1 MKLTG
6 DLQSAKLI
14 YLKGFLFLV
23 TGLLSV
29 AALLLDSPT
38 LRTAF
43 LLLIALWSF
52 CRLYYF
58 MFYVIE
64 KYVDP
69 VQVRWPVLVPA
80 LPPPKA
86 GLTSRASPTIPP
98 ENPSLKTPPWC
109 LSAGQ
114 FWLYYS
120 VPPHPEAGRTGW
132 AIGVARSQDAGAS

>member
-29 AALLLDSPT
+29 AALLLDRPT

-43 LLLIALWSF
+43 LLAIAIWSF

-69 VQVRWPVLVPA
+69 GY
-80 LPPPKA
+80 KFA
-86 GLTSRASPTIPP
+86 GLYSFLLHLLQKRA
-98 ENPSLKTPPWC
+98 
-109 LSAGQ
+109 
-114 FWLYYS
+114 
-120 VPPHPEAGRTGW
+120 
-132 AIGVARSQDAGAS
+132 

>member
-6 DLQSAKLI
+6 DLKSAKMI

-29 AALLLDSPT
+29 TALLLDSPT

-43 LLLIALWSF
+43 LLGIALWSF

-69 VQVRWPVLVPA
+69 TY
-80 LPPPKA
+80 KFA
-86 GLTSRASPTIPP
+86 GLYSFLLYLLHKRTSER
-98 ENPSLKTPPWC
+98 
-109 LSAGQ
+109 
-114 FWLYYS
+114 
-120 VPPHPEAGRTGW
+120 
-132 AIGVARSQDAGAS
+132 

>member
-23 TGLLSV
+23 TGLLSL

-43 LLLIALWSF
+43 LLAVTIWSF

-69 VQVRWPVLVPA
+69 GY
-80 LPPPKA
+80 KFA
-86 GLTSRASPTIPP
+86 GLYSF
-98 ENPSLKTPPWC
+98 L
-109 LSAGQ
+109 
-114 FWLYYS
+114 LYLLRKR
-120 VPPHPEAGRTGW
+120 V
-132 AIGVARSQDAGAS
+132 

>member
-6 DLQSAKLI
+6 DLKSTRLI

-23 TGLLSV
+23 TGLLLL

-43 LLLIALWSF
+43 LLAVAVWSF

-69 VQVRWPVLVPA
+69 SF
-80 LPPPKA
+80 KFA
-86 GLTSRASPTIPP
+86 GLYLFVVYLLRRRGG
-98 ENPSLKTPPWC
+98 SL
-109 LSAGQ
+109 
-114 FWLYYS
+114 
-120 VPPHPEAGRTGW
+120 
-132 AIGVARSQDAGAS
+132 

>member
-6 DLQSAKLI
+6 DLQSARLI

-43 LLLIALWSF
+43 LLGIAIWSF

-69 VQVRWPVLVPA
+69 TY
-80 LPPPKA
+80 KFA
-86 GLTSRASPTIPP
+86 GL
-98 ENPSLKTPPWC
+98 
-109 LSAGQ
+109 
-114 FWLYYS
+114 YS
-120 VPPHPEAGRTGW
+120 FLVYL
-132 AIGVARSQDAGAS
+132 ARRRG

>member
-1 MKLTG
+1 MKLAD
-6 DLQSAKLI
+6 DLSTRWI

-23 TGLLSV
+23 TGLLSL

-43 LLLIALWSF
+43 LLLIAIWSF

-69 VQVRWPVLVPA
+69 GY
-80 LPPPKA
+80 KFA
-86 GLTSRASPTIPP
+86 GLY
-98 ENPSLKTPPWC
+98 SLLVHLLRKK
-109 LSAGQ
+109 A
-114 FWLYYS
+114 
-120 VPPHPEAGRTGW
+120 
-132 AIGVARSQDAGAS
+132 

>member
-6 DLQSAKLI
+6 DLKSAKLI

-23 TGLLSV
+23 TGLLSL
-29 AALLLDSPT
+29 ADLLLDSPT

-43 LLLIALWSF
+43 LLLITIWSF

-69 VQVRWPVLVPA
+69 EY
-80 LPPPKA
+80 KFA
-86 GLTSRASPTIPP
+86 GLYSFLVYLLRRRA
-98 ENPSLKTPPWC
+98 
-109 LSAGQ
+109 
-114 FWLYYS
+114 
-120 VPPHPEAGRTGW
+120 
-132 AIGVARSQDAGAS
+132 